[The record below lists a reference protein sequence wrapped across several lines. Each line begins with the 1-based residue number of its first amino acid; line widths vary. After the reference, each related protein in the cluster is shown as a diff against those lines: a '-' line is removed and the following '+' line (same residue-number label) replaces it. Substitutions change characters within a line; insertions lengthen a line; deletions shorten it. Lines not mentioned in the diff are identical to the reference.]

1 MKYNL
6 LIVEDH
12 ELTRYG
18 LVTAFESVDYVHNI
32 LEAASAE
39 EAIELVKNSD
49 VQIIIMDL
57 GLPGINGIEAIKII
71 KELNPRVKVIVLT
84 SHSEEEEVISALQ
97 AGANSYCSKDIKPKK
112 LTEVVQSTIEGASWF
127 DPKVSNVVLGLV
139 NEKAKRASQKLPE
152 KDYKLTAREKQV
164 LRLMTDG
171 AQNQEMA
178 KQLFITVNTIKAHVC
193 SILQKLEVEDRTQ
206 AVIKALKDNII

>member
-1 MKYNL
+1 M
-6 LIVEDH
+6 EDH

-84 SHSEEEEVISALQ
+84 SHSDEEEVISALQ

>member
-84 SHSEEEEVISALQ
+84 SHSDEEEVISALQ

>member
-39 EAIELVKNSD
+39 EAIEIVKNSD

-84 SHSEEEEVISALQ
+84 SHSDEEEVISALQ